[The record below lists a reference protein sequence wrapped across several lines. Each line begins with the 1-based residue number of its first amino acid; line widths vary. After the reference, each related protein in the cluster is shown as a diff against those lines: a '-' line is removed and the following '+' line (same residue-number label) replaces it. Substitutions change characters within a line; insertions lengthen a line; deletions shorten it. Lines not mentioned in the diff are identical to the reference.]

1 MVVKSTEKKTAS
13 SLIDLLGGGNKSKT
27 GKTTDAFAQLLASL
41 STPLKGEKAFG
52 VVVDPKIQPKTLK
65 INEVVTLNTKI
76 IEDPLIAEETKML
89 PKEMVS
95 VLSNDQVRTL
105 IQKAKEFLKSEITA
119 KAPEYQID
127 VKALPKTLMGLV
139 EMANKIGI
147 DMSSI
152 TLSTLDDSTQT
163 LSKDVPASLL
173 SKNLFELKESPKAQP
188 LAAPKTV
195 DVITQLLAQTKAVKV
210 QDKPIKESEKAASQP
225 LQSLLKGLDTA
236 ANPVVSKAQPVSVQA
251 QPVSVPAQPVSV
263 PAQPVSVP
271 AQPVSVQAQ
280 PVSVPAQP
288 VSVPAQPVSV
298 QAQPVSVPAQ
308 PVSVPA
314 QPVSVPAQPVSV
326 PAQPVSVPAQPVSV
340 PAQPVSVPAQ
350 PVSVPAQPVSV
361 QAQPVSLIAE
371 EAVFKEIPKT
381 ATFTAT
387 NVLATVLR
395 SNDDVEKSE
404 KSKEKSPSLE
414 ESPKFLQVRTEG
426 SIEVK
431 SKEAVQSLSH
441 FATNLKEAA
450 ENYKPPFTRITM
462 KLNPEKLGEVE
473 VTLVQRGNNIH
484 VNIQSANASS
494 VTFLAQNAM
503 ELRTQLAQQGVSNA
517 TMNFMS
523 GGENQSQNPNPQQQQ
538 NRFQAYKSLS
548 DLESN
553 GEQLSA
559 LEIILP
565 HYA

>member
-271 AQPVSVQAQ
+271 AQPVSV
-280 PVSVPAQP
+280 
-288 VSVPAQPVSV
+288 
-298 QAQPVSVPAQ
+298 
-308 PVSVPA
+308 
-314 QPVSVPAQPVSV
+314 
-326 PAQPVSVPAQPVSV
+326 PAQPVSV

-387 NVLATVLR
+387 NVLATLLR
-395 SNDDVEKSE
+395 GNDDIEKSE
-404 KSKEKSPSLE
+404 KSKEKNPSLE
-414 ESPKFLQVRTEG
+414 ESPKFLQVHTDG

-441 FATNLKEAA
+441 FATNLKEVA

>member
-1 MVVKSTEKKTAS
+1 MVVKSTEKKTAT

-52 VVVDPKIQPKTLK
+52 VVVDPKSQPKNIK
-65 INEVVTLNTKI
+65 INEAVTLNTKI

-119 KAPEYQID
+119 KSPEYQID

-139 EMANKIGI
+139 EVANKIGI

-152 TLSTLDDSTQT
+152 TLSTIDDSTQT
-163 LSKDVPASLL
+163 LSKDVPPSLL
-173 SKNLFELKESPKAQP
+173 SKNLFELKETPQAQP

-195 DVITQLLAQTKAVKV
+195 DVMTQLLAQTKAVKV
-210 QDKPIKESEKAASQP
+210 EDKPIKESEKAASQP
-225 LQSLLKGLDTA
+225 LQSLLKGLDRA

-251 QPVSVPAQPVSV
+251 QPVSVQAQPVSV
-263 PAQPVSVP
+263 
-271 AQPVSVQAQ
+271 VQAQ
-280 PVSVPAQP
+280 PVSV
-288 VSVPAQPVSV
+288 V
-298 QAQPVSVPAQ
+298 QAQPVSVVQ
-308 PVSVPA
+308 
-314 QPVSVPAQPVSV
+314 
-326 PAQPVSVPAQPVSV
+326 
-340 PAQPVSVPAQ
+340 
-350 PVSVPAQPVSV
+350 AQPVSV
-361 QAQPVSLIAE
+361 QAQPVSLMIGE
-371 EAVFKEIPKT
+371 EVFKEIPKT
-381 ATFTAT
+381 ATVTAT

-538 NRFQAYKSLS
+538 QQNRFQAYKSLS